1 MIRTHRCTSQILAA
15 MLLVLLS
22 CGGIFARQ
30 AKQAQPLA
38 INSTAMQIGIGEKS
52 GVLTALLDK
61 STGMNFISPG
71 GDVQLLWQIDML
83 PGSEP
88 AMITPS
94 MARSFKSEHPKGMS
108 NELKL
113 IWEDFGLPY
122 SHPLKVEVNVVLDPT
137 KPMSYW
143 SIALDKPGEL
153 RIEKVRFPIVPSIT
167 KQPEERLAV
176 PLWMGELTNS
186 PRQLITGVESQSKRL
201 EWPYPGA
208 MSLQCL
214 ALYRQDGPGLY
225 LSCDDSSAFRKAFAF
240 WGDSTGRINYETI
253 HYPENESAPKTSYSP
268 SYRVV
273 IGTFKGDWITA
284 AERYRSWGTQQPWA
298 VRSRLNR
305 GVVPEWLLK
314 TSLWVWN
321 SGRSEGVLE
330 PAVDLQ
336 KQLKLPVSVFWHWW
350 HGCSY
355 DDGFPEYLP
364 PREGTDH
371 FKSALAS
378 AHESDVHAIVYM
390 NQRLW
395 GMTTKSW
402 EEKGAERFAVKG
414 LDGKI
419 RPEIYNTYTQ
429 KACATMCMAT
439 PFWRD
444 TYAGIAAEAVRDLN
458 VDGIYMDQA
467 CSSLLCYDPTHGH
480 SLGGGTFWMNGFRLL
495 STDIRQRTQSV
506 KNTLL
511 AGEGVGEAWLPYLDL
526 MLTLQVSKER
536 YARPNDGW
544 EVIPFFQSVY
554 HAFGVT
560 YGNYSSL
567 CIPPYD
573 ELWPAEYAPKEAL
586 KLLDR
591 KFDTQFYLEQA
602 RTVLWGNQT
611 TIANY
616 RVPQRTERPE
626 EISYLLKLARVRE
639 LGTKYLLYGTFLRP
653 PSISAA
659 SIPFPV
665 SRLSI
670 YAGRKGKTVEK
681 PKAPGALNDG
691 LDDSGND
698 KGQTSWQSKTS
709 PIVVGTWLA
718 KDGDVGIALSNIG
731 RSSLSLRLDVQGYG
745 FKGGER
751 VVLIQES
758 GKKDLGTV
766 GAGGKFSIDVPS
778 REAYIIELIR
788 K

>member
-1 MIRTHRCTSQILAA
+1 MTNRFFQTRQLLIATILAI
-15 MLLVLLS
+15 
-22 CGGIFARQ
+22 IFITPTHSQ
-30 AKQAQPLA
+30 QNKT
-38 INSTAMQIGIGEKS
+38 SKS
-52 GVLTALLDK
+52 IPIVSPTMRIEVDGSAGALTSLLDQA
-61 STGMNFISPG
+61 TGMNFISDPSG
-71 GDVQLLWQIDML
+71 GASLWRIEML

-88 AMITPS
+88 ASIIPS
-94 MARSFKSEHPKGMS
+94 MAGSFRWEHPSGRDS
-108 NELKL
+108 ELKMT
-113 IWEDFGLPY
+113 WEQFNLPY
-122 SHPLKVEVNVVLDPT
+122 STPLKVEVTVVLDSKTPL
-137 KPMSYW
+137 SYW
-143 SIALDKPGEL
+143 SIAIEKPGAL
-153 RIEKVRFPIVPSIT
+153 QVEKVRFPELPSIT
-167 KQPEERLAV
+167 NQPEERLAA
-176 PLWMGELTNS
+176 PIWMGQMTS
-186 PRQLITGVESQSKRL
+186 IPRKLISGVENPSRRL

-214 ALYRQDGPGLY
+214 AFYRENGPGLY
-225 LSCDDSSAFRKAFAF
+225 LSCDDTSAFRKAFAF
-240 WGDSTGRINYETI
+240 WSDSTNRVNYEMI
-253 HYPENESAPKTSYSP
+253 HYPENESTPQTSYAP
-268 SYRVV
+268 SYHAV

-284 AERYRSWGTQQPWA
+284 AERYRAWGTQQPWA

-305 GVVPEWLLK
+305 GVVPDWLLK

-321 SGRSEGVLE
+321 RGKSDGVLE

-378 AHESDVHAIVYM
+378 AQKSDIHAIVYM

-402 EEKGAERFAVKG
+402 EDRGAERFAVKG

-439 PFWRD
+439 SFWRD
-444 TYAGIAAEAVRDLN
+444 TYAGIAAEAVRGLN

-495 STDIRQRTQSV
+495 SNDIRQRTKEV

-511 AGEGVGEAWLPYLDL
+511 AGEGAGEAWLPYLDL

-544 EVIPFFQSVY
+544 DVIPFFQSVY

-573 ELWPAEYAPKEAL
+573 ELWPAEFAPKEPL
-586 KLLDR
+586 KLLDP
-591 KFDTQFYLEQA
+591 KFATQFYLEQA
-602 RTVLWGNQT
+602 RTVLWGNQP

-616 RVPQRTERPE
+616 RVIQRKERSE

-639 LGTKYLLYGTFLRP
+639 LGTKYLLHGTFLRSP
-653 PSISAA
+653 EFSAA

-670 YAGRKGKTVEK
+670 YAGRKGKTVETTK
-681 PKAPGALNDG
+681 KKGTSDDG
-691 LDDSGND
+691 LDDSGRD
-698 KGQTSWQSKTS
+698 KGEQSWESKTS
-709 PIVVGTWLA
+709 PIVAGTWLA
-718 KDGDVGIALSNIG
+718 KSGDVGVAVSNI
-731 RSSLSLRLDVQGYG
+731 SPKLLQLRFDARQYG
-745 FKGGER
+745 FTGGER
-751 VVLIQES
+751 VSVIQEG
-758 GKKDLGTV
+758 GKKDLGTIAQDGTV
-766 GAGGKFSIDVPS
+766 AVDIPAH
-778 REAYIIELIR
+778 EAYIIELL
-788 K
+788 KK